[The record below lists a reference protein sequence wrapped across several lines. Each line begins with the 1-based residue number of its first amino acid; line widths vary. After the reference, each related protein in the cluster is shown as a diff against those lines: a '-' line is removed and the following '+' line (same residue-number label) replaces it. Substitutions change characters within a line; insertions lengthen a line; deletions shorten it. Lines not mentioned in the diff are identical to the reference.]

1 MEEQNNF
8 PADFNCSSDD
18 SCTSGGGTKKSG
30 RGKFGLGLF
39 SGFLIAGVVV
49 FIGFSAVIAFSG
61 KASVKTE
68 KIADPS
74 AEDMVGLPEGLPDVE
89 QVTNPAIRTFLKK
102 KDASLC
108 LEDGKPMIYL
118 FSTSWCPHCQWIE
131 ETYLKFGK
139 EVNESGKAKV
149 YLFDVESGD
158 NLLTSEKETVMP
170 SVAENIYNE
179 FSPDGGIPTF
189 VFGCTYFRVG
199 NGYETQDGGETL
211 EEREFKTILEDILK

>member
-8 PADFNCSSDD
+8 PADFNCGSDD
-18 SCTSGGGTKKSG
+18 GIKKCG
-30 RGKFGLGLF
+30 KGKFGLGLF

-49 FIGFSAVIAFSG
+49 FIGFSAVIALSG

-68 KIADPS
+68 ETANLS
-74 AEDMVGLPEGLPDVE
+74 AESVTGLPEGIPEVE
-89 QVTNPAIRTFLKK
+89 TIENTAIRTFLKK
-102 KDASLC
+102 KDANLC

-118 FSTSWCPHCQWIE
+118 FSTDWCPHCQWIK

-139 EVNESGKAKV
+139 EVNESGKAKA
-149 YLFDVESGD
+149 YLFDVEKGD
-158 NLLTSEKETVMP
+158 DLLTSEKESALP
-170 SVAENIYNE
+170 KVAEDIYNE

-199 NGYETQDGGETL
+199 NGYETQDGGEVL
-211 EEREFKTILEDILK
+211 EEREFKVILDDLLK